1 MLRNVHVN
9 NYVMILLRNNG
20 FVKQPNK
27 KRKMVFAVY
36 DDVFEIHRSS
46 IEGMTSS
53 QRDNIRAPIPESQ
66 DCFDLSNSQSV
77 QRIIV
82 RSRALKGIT

>member
-1 MLRNVHVN
+1 
-9 NYVMILLRNNG
+9 
-20 FVKQPNK
+20 
-27 KRKMVFAVY
+27 MVYAVY

-82 RSRALKGIT
+82 RSRALKGIILFIIT